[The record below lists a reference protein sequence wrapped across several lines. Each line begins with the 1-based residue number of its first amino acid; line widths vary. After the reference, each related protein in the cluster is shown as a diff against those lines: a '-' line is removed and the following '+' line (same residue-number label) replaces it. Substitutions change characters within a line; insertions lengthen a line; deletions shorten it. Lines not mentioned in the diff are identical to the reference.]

1 MVGILAYIGAEG
13 EGEALAWALVG
24 VWAWA
29 LVVGVGEVW
38 ALVVGVV
45 GEVGNYTLVDTGYN
59 SLRIL
64 ALE

>member
-1 MVGILAYIGAEG
+1 MGIGRGLGMGIGG
-13 EGEALAWALVG
+13 G
-24 VWAWA
+24 VE
-29 LVVGVGEVW
+29 EVW

-45 GEVGNYTLVDTGYN
+45 GEVGNYTLVDTDYN

>member
-13 EGEALAWALVG
+13 EAEALAWALVG

-38 ALVVGVV
+38 ALVGGV
-45 GEVGNYTLVDTGYN
+45 GEVGNYTLVDTDYN